1 MMVENGCASWRI
13 PSVAANTVHT
23 NSMTPFSTKNHD
35 IIVVILHIFL
45 YYWMNKWR
53 MCFWIFHFLKIHC
66 KYFWNFSRL
75 SKAITSFHSVTI
87 HTHTHKKKQLQSTP
101 NRMQLLTVS
110 QRETGDTNELSS
122 DQRRLLRTPAAPWG
136 AIQFNLIFTIHFAPT
151 KIKFLNLYSKSLL
164 IYNPDDFFVN
174 NSQISKLISI
184 LPQVCILIALKIIR
198 EPFVQ
203 LNVISSQKQFR
214 NLFVFFVVRNTQ
226 TNRADILI
234 NLIEQ
239 F

>member
-1 MMVENGCASWRI
+1 
-13 PSVAANTVHT
+13 
-23 NSMTPFSTKNHD
+23 
-35 IIVVILHIFL
+35 
-45 YYWMNKWR
+45 
-53 MCFWIFHFLKIHC
+53 
-66 KYFWNFSRL
+66 
-75 SKAITSFHSVTI
+75 
-87 HTHTHKKKQLQSTP
+87 
-101 NRMQLLTVS
+101 MQLLTVS

-164 IYNPDDFFVN
+164 IYNSDDFFVN

-214 NLFVFFVVRNTQ
+214 NLFVFFCCCPKHSNEQSRYPHQSNRTVLTEDKTKFTLNIHTYTQ
-226 TNRADILI
+226 LRQWICILVFRQVLSI
-234 NLIEQ
+234 L
-239 F
+239 

>member
-1 MMVENGCASWRI
+1 MQQLSATTKRNQVIFCNMILMMVENGCASWRI

-87 HTHTHKKKQLQSTP
+87 HTHTKKSNCK
-101 NRMQLLTVS
+101 V
-110 QRETGDTNELSS
+110 
-122 DQRRLLRTPAAPWG
+122 LR
-136 AIQFNLIFTIHFAPT
+136 
-151 KIKFLNLYSKSLL
+151 
-164 IYNPDDFFVN
+164 
-174 NSQISKLISI
+174 
-184 LPQVCILIALKIIR
+184 
-198 EPFVQ
+198 
-203 LNVISSQKQFR
+203 
-214 NLFVFFVVRNTQ
+214 
-226 TNRADILI
+226 
-234 NLIEQ
+234 IECSCWQ
-239 F
+239 